1 MTWLWA
7 LYSNSFE
14 KAFAKSGRI
23 DVDPECKWLIRAA
36 VDASIRAIM
45 SEIAENGATPKHNSS
60 GGDVSAASSVASTLI
75 SDGRVAA
82 IVSEAL
88 TKEVCIDSELVRN
101 VKIGSHLFQQFYMK
115 WSSFSHVL
123 SF

>member
-1 MTWLWA
+1 
-7 LYSNSFE
+7 
-14 KAFAKSGRI
+14 
-23 DVDPECKWLIRAA
+23 
-36 VDASIRAIM
+36 
-45 SEIAENGATPKHNSS
+45 
-60 GGDVSAASSVASTLI
+60 VSAASSVASTLI